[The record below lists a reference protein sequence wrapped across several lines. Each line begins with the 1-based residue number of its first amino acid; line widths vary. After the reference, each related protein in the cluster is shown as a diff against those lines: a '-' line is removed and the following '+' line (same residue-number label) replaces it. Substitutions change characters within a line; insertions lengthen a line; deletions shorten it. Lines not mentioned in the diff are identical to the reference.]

1 MANRGRPKKPAT
13 YAEALQT
20 DKQIKDAAEA
30 FSNARRTLTAQQ
42 CNIYSTQYKLRAV
55 FEQQEMIAKALEPV
69 EPPSDDDE
77 ERICQRMGYLM
88 DKTMEHMAELARE
101 LAKDFDALTIA
112 EQQLESAAEARSKRC
127 QELSDAYTKQC
138 D

>member
-1 MANRGRPKKPAT
+1 MATRGRPKKPAT

-30 FSNARRTLTAQQ
+30 FSNARRELTAQQ

-69 EPPSDDDE
+69 DPPSDADE
-77 ERICQRMGYLM
+77 ERICERMGYLM
-88 DKTMEHMAELARE
+88 DKTMQHMAELARQ
-101 LAKDFDALTIA
+101 LADDFDAMA
-112 EQQLESAAEARSKRC
+112 VAQQQLEAAGQARSKRC